1 MIYFDSFE
9 GLLQYDDNPTNT
21 YLHSFPQRIKKSENV
36 SIDKHK
42 KCCQIWV
49 ETVLKHTL
57 DVDEGVKGTTARWH
71 FAKDSKA
78 DSLKAKALQRSSLRS
93 SLNGER
99 SENNV

>member
-1 MIYFDSFE
+1 LIYFDSTIYFDSFE
-9 GLLQYDDNPTNT
+9 GLLQYDDNPTKA

-57 DVDEGVKGTTARWH
+57 DVDEGVKGTTARWCLEKKTQEQT
-71 FAKDSKA
+71 A
-78 DSLKAKALQRSSLRS
+78 LKRKPLRDQA
-93 SLNGER
+93 
-99 SENNV
+99 